1 MPICSSTSYWHHIW
15 ATGAWGAFSLSFHEV
30 LLGETIPL
38 CSYFVY
44 LQYYYIVLNWRAFE
58 KWDERKWKLVLTLNH
73 ISGAEIRSHLLG
85 RERACVTQQ
94 SSVPLA
100 PPKPRIPA
108 PWLWHQGFP
117 GCVQDKSA
125 IPSLLSGKD
134 SLLLIRSRS
143 RC

>member
-1 MPICSSTSYWHHIW
+1 MPICSFTSYWHHIW
-15 ATGAWGAFSLSFHEV
+15 ATGACGSFPLSFHEV

-44 LQYYYIVLNWRAFE
+44 LQYYYMVLNWRAFE
-58 KWDERKWKLVLTLNH
+58 KWDETKWKLVLTLNL

-85 RERACVTQQ
+85 RERDCVTQQ
-94 SSVPLA
+94 SSAPLA
-100 PPKPRIPA
+100 HPKPHIPA
-108 PWLWHQGFP
+108 PWLWHQGFHD
-117 GCVQDKSA
+117 CAQDKSA
-125 IPSLLSGKD
+125 VPSLLSGKD